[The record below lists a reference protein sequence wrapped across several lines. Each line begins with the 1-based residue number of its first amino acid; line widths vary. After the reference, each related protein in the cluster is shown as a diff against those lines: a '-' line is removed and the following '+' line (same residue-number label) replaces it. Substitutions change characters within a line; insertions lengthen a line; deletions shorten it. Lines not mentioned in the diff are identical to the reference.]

1 MSDAFRDDL
10 SRALGG
16 GYTID
21 RELAGG
27 GMSRVF
33 VATEH
38 ALNRT
43 VVVKV
48 LKPDLAAD
56 VNRERFRREIML
68 AAQLHHPHI
77 VPLLNAGQSG
87 DLLWYTM
94 PFVDGESLREVLRRG
109 RTLSGREVTRVLH
122 DVLDALD
129 YAHTRGVVHRDIKPG
144 NILRHRSHSLVTDFG
159 VAKALSAAMP
169 HSGTTSAGMA
179 IGTPAYMAPEQIA
192 ADPKADH
199 RMDLYAVGLLA
210 YELLT
215 GVQPF
220 SASSPQETL
229 AAQLTRMP
237 TALDSLRDDLPPA
250 LVSLVTRLLA
260 KNPDDRPASAA
271 AALADLEALAT
282 PSDATPAR
290 TWSGTGRSMA
300 TTHRGRAAIGIAG
313 ILVAVATVFGIFRG
327 SDSSGPSTAANV
339 VAADTSL
346 AARLD
351 TGRVLGT
358 GGTAGAGSAGGAGGV
373 SGRAGAAAPPGASGP
388 GTRAAATAP
397 AGTSAATST
406 TTNTRATATKST
418 APTINPTTPAPASKS
433 TTAPATTTAASRS
446 GASGVSTPSAS
457 TPRRRFTTP
466 RKIAVLP
473 ARYHPTRPDLAPAA
487 RALTDSLR
495 RAAIAAG
502 YTVASDGDLV
512 QLLAQ
517 PGGSAT
523 RATAE
528 AAGIGAIITTELVV
542 RAGEVRAQAL
552 VHDIWRN
559 MHLSATESAD
569 VDKPNE
575 VLGVVRDVSRS
586 LDRVSWRRR
595 DDPRRVLLFDVDNL
609 TGMDSLTPLARSIT
623 NEARTIV
630 ARDLGVVL
638 IRDSA
643 ALATKD
649 VMERREVGVR
659 LGAGA
664 LVAMSILRA
673 RRDTVSLRFSVRDL
687 SEEHTFSTVETR
699 MPISVALERSR
710 AVLAQLVDTLR
721 RVNWGPK
728 GTR

>member
-1 MSDAFRDDL
+1 VTDAFRDEL
-10 SRALGG
+10 SGALGG

-77 VPLLNAGQSG
+77 VPVLNAGQSAE
-87 DLLWYTM
+87 LLWYTM
-94 PFVDGESLREVLRRG
+94 PFVEGESLRETLRRG
-109 RTLSGREVTRVLH
+109 RTMSGREVTRVLH

-192 ADPKADH
+192 ADPKGDH

-215 GVQPF
+215 GTQPF

-237 TALDSLRDDLPPA
+237 PALDTIRDDLPPL
-250 LVSLVTRLLA
+250 LVSLVTQLLA
-260 KNPDDRPASAA
+260 KNPDDRPPTAASA
-271 AALADLEALAT
+271 LAELEAIT
-282 PSDATPAR
+282 TSSDTTPAR
-290 TWSGTGRSMA
+290 TWTGTGRSMA
-300 TTHRGRAAIGIAG
+300 RTTRGRAAIAMAG
-313 ILVAVATVFGIFRG
+313 VLVAVAVVFGIFHG
-327 SDSSGPSTAANV
+327 SDV
-339 VAADTSL
+339 
-346 AARLD
+346 
-351 TGRVLGT
+351 
-358 GGTAGAGSAGGAGGV
+358 SA
-373 SGRAGAAAPPGASGP
+373 P
-388 GTRAAATAP
+388 AATPRP
-397 AGTSAATST
+397 AGD
-406 TTNTRATATKST
+406 TARSV
-418 APTINPTTPAPASKS
+418 
-433 TTAPATTTAASRS
+433 PATTTADSATAPARQPTTRPPTTATTTK
-446 GASGVSTPSAS
+446 GTAPTTKVIGRPAPPAS
-457 TPRRRFTTP
+457 TPPRPTPPRTTKTTTASRAPTARFATP
-466 RKIAVLP
+466 RKVAVLP
-473 ARYHPTRPDLAPAA
+473 ARYQPNRADLAPVA
-487 RALTDSLR
+487 RALTDSVR
-495 RAAIAAG
+495 HAAIAAG
-502 YTVASDGDLV
+502 YTLASDAELV

-517 PGGSAT
+517 PGGSSN
-523 RATAE
+523 RAAAD
-528 AAGIGAIITTELVV
+528 AAGIGAVITTDLSV
-542 RAGEVRAQAL
+542 RASEVRAQSL

-559 MHLSATESAD
+559 MHLSANESAD

-575 VLGVVRDVSRS
+575 VLGVVRDVARG

-595 DDPRRVLLFDVDNL
+595 EEPRRVLIFEVDNV
-609 TGMDSLTPLARSIT
+609 TGMDSLGPLARRIT
-623 NEARTIV
+623 EEARSMV
-630 ARDLGVVL
+630 ARELGVVV
-638 IRDSA
+638 IQDSI

-659 LGAGA
+659 TGAGA
-664 LVAMSILRA
+664 LVALSLQRA
-673 RRDTVSLRFSVRDL
+673 RRDSVSLRFSVRDL
-687 SEEHTFSTVETR
+687 SEEHTFPTVEAR
-699 MPISVALERSR
+699 MPITGAIERAR
-710 AVLAQLVDTLR
+710 AALAQMVDTLR

-728 GTR
+728 ASR